1 LEKFHINPNLVVAL
15 EEDETHN
22 IALDSD
28 GKITMQLTL
37 IDANHCIGA
46 CMFLLEGYFGNIL
59 HTGDF
64 RYDALILEHAALRE
78 YRSNNKILDLLCLD
92 DTFLDPDYDFPTR
105 EVAGNQVLQI
115 IDKYAGFDKK
125 IVIGM
130 DTLGKE
136 ELLIAISLKLKS
148 LIVVEE
154 ERLNMLNVIRKV
166 VNIPD
171 VFTHDENQGRV
182 IVVKKKDLYKK
193 MTQIRQYGTP
203 VIGIMPSG
211 WSASAMQKAA
221 NNNWVHM
228 VPYSLHSS
236 YNELI
241 TFVRALTPR
250 QLYSVSKHNNANLR
264 MVLGHLCSENHS
276 TKNTLSISEVP
287 RSVRTMME
295 LYREQSIPGYT
306 PKSRSLKL
314 KKVSPTISPP
324 KTKGL
329 RIGVSNTKK
338 WKDQVVDLTDSF
350 EKEVHIVD
358 ENTDVQMQAKS
369 NCEHVS
375 DLIIREKELEDVLHL
390 LSGFSE
396 EQNDLTDSNNNVEEF
411 TISNQNSLTDA
422 LNFVQNL
429 DIKAFVE
436 AENELV
442 RSQISNEIFMEKD
455 IQEETNCEDIIH
467 NLFQYAPKNRN
478 QCFESVS
485 QVVLQNSQ
493 AWSQNNSHSQY
504 NDVLNMRLNNNNPLK
519 RKNSIIEQEPNKIRK
534 SLSSNHLLRINPNES
549 ENKFESEKYDFCN
562 LGNPSVN
569 KLENNYLSQPRRDIK
584 QVIVHQTPHISKVDN
599 ILIEYTSPKD
609 NVFLEEDQES
619 HEVDIFSLLE

>member
-1 LEKFHINPNLVVAL
+1 
-15 EEDETHN
+15 
-22 IALDSD
+22 
-28 GKITMQLTL
+28 
-37 IDANHCIGA
+37 
-46 CMFLLEGYFGNIL
+46 
-59 HTGDF
+59 
-64 RYDALILEHAALRE
+64 
-78 YRSNNKILDLLCLD
+78 
-92 DTFLDPDYDFPTR
+92 
-105 EVAGNQVLQI
+105 
-115 IDKYAGFDKK
+115 
-125 IVIGM
+125 
-130 DTLGKE
+130 
-136 ELLIAISLKLKS
+136 
-148 LIVVEE
+148 
-154 ERLNMLNVIRKV
+154 
-166 VNIPD
+166 
-171 VFTHDENQGRV
+171 
-182 IVVKKKDLYKK
+182 
-193 MTQIRQYGTP
+193 
-203 VIGIMPSG
+203 
-211 WSASAMQKAA
+211 
-221 NNNWVHM
+221 
-228 VPYSLHSS
+228 
-236 YNELI
+236 
-241 TFVRALTPR
+241 
-250 QLYSVSKHNNANLR
+250 
-264 MVLGHLCSENHS
+264 
-276 TKNTLSISEVP
+276 
-287 RSVRTMME
+287 ME

-306 PKSRSLKL
+306 PKLRSLKL
-314 KKVSPTISPP
+314 KKVSPSISPP

-396 EQNDLTDSNNNVEEF
+396 EQNDLTGASNNVEEF

-436 AENELV
+436 AENEVV
-442 RSQISNEIFMEKD
+442 RSQISNEILMEKD

-478 QCFESVS
+478 QCFESVP

-493 AWSQNNSHSQY
+493 VWSQNNSHSQY
-504 NDVLNMRLNNNNPLK
+504 NDFLNMRLNNNNPLK
-519 RKNSIIEQEPNKIRK
+519 RKNSFIEQEANKSRK
-534 SLSSNHLLRINPNES
+534 SLTSNHLLRINLNES

-569 KLENNYLSQPRRDIK
+569 KIENNYLSQPRRDIK

-599 ILIEYTSPKD
+599 ILVEYTSPKD

-619 HEVDIFSLLE
+619 NEVDIFSLLE